1 MDVRLSEEES
11 VDTYFSEVRWE
22 VEDEG
27 QLKSNNE
34 GVSCIGAI
42 TQGVVQSATSGV
54 MAKKGV
60 SFQKMP

>member
-1 MDVRLSEEES
+1 MRLSEEES

-42 TQGVVQSATSGV
+42 TQGER
-54 MAKKGV
+54 K
-60 SFQKMP
+60 P